1 MLSGPSTQTGE
12 IGQNDGGHKNKYH
25 NMDESKRRFTG
36 EVDLPES
43 ERRVS
48 YQSHDHTHWGKDLEP
63 LLAESRR
70 RLVLFPIQYPDVSRC
85 IPTRSVGFSQSVDM
99 EDVQAGPGVLLER
112 RRD

>member
-1 MLSGPSTQTGE
+1 MQTGE
-12 IGQNDGGHKNKYH
+12 TGENDGGHRNKCH
-25 NMDESKRRFTG
+25 NGVNESKRRFTG

-48 YQSHDHTHWGKDLEP
+48 YQSHGHTHRGKDLEP

-70 RLVLFPIQYPDVSRC
+70 RLVLFPIQYPDVSRR
-85 IPTRSVGFSQSVDM
+85 IPTRPVGFSQSVDM